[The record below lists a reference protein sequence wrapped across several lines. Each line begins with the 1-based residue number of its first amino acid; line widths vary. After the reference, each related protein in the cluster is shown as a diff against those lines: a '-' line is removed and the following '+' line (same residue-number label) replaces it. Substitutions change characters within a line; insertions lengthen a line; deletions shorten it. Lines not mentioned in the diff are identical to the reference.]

1 MVPGHP
7 SHRMTNDG
15 DIIQRVIVKKII
27 AEDPKKFEVVHIMSN
42 GGDPTQWV
50 TVNSDMGTRV
60 GGEYETTT
68 QSSQDIDAFTEH
80 SKPRAM
86 RKSWDTEPPP
96 ADIDASD
103 KSWDTGQPPADIDAA
118 QDAGTNTYT
127 HTPGDGRPTHS
138 THTHVTYTYI
148 HAWRSERSRG
158 ARTPANARPPPNPD
172 HPSFPDTPR
181 QGGSACSLCS
191 IGALNLS
198 RKNTQIHRRAVG
210 RHTRADSGS

>member
-1 MVPGHP
+1 
-7 SHRMTNDG
+7 MTNDG
-15 DIIQRVIVKKII
+15 DITQRVIVKKII

-127 HTPGDGRPTHS
+127 HSVSQAFQEDDEDWEED
-138 THTHVTYTYI
+138 I
-148 HAWRSERSRG
+148 ERSEQLFG
-158 ARTPANARPPPNPD
+158 YDPD
-172 HPSFPDTPR
+172 RDVDVWAEYQAAMEDPMF
-181 QGGSACSLCS
+181 AY
-191 IGALNLS
+191 
-198 RKNTQIHRRAVG
+198 
-210 RHTRADSGS
+210 